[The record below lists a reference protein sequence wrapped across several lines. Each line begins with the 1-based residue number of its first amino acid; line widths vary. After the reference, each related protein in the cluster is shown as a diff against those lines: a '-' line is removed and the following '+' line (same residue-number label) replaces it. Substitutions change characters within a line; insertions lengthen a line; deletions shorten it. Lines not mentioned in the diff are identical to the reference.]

1 MDLQKFMEVLQAAS
15 WFLVGLAALLHFSTV
30 FISVSRWQLILQHFD
45 IRTLFAP
52 LTRIT
57 LIGYFF
63 NLFLPSAI
71 GGDFFRAYY
80 LARQERIRMSTTVT
94 TTIVDRL
101 SGLTALLLIGLIAAA
116 VYPMHI
122 EGYPLLA
129 IFLLLAAAFLAG
141 ILVLFHSRMHRLLI
155 RVLESLKL
163 QNVEARAELVYTGLQ
178 RLRRSPATLVSVTM
192 LSFGIQFLVVVM
204 MWLAAMAIDI
214 RAPFLV
220 FLVFIPLINLSV
232 AVPIT
237 INGVGL
243 REGIYFLLFSQIG
256 VPMESAVTLSLLN
269 LLVVALTALPGGIVY
284 SLYKREEQIHPNL
297 MDEVQLED

>member
-1 MDLQKFMEVLQAAS
+1 
-15 WFLVGLAALLHFSTV
+15 
-30 FISVSRWQLILQHFD
+30 FD
-45 IRTLFAP
+45 ILTLFRP

-80 LARQERIRMSTTVT
+80 LARQEGIGMTTPLT

-101 SGLTALLLIGLIAAA
+101 AGLVALLLIGLVAA
-116 VYPMHI
+116 VVNPLHV
-122 EGYPLLA
+122 EGYPLVG
-129 IFLLLAAAFLAG
+129 IFLLLGIAFLVG
-141 ILVLFHSRMHRLLI
+141 IIALFHSGMHRLLV
-155 RVLESLKL
+155 RLLEWLRL
-163 QNVEARAELVYTGLQ
+163 QNVEARTELVYSGLQ
-178 RLRRSPATLVSVTM
+178 RLRRSPGTLVGITL
-192 LSFGIQFLVVVM
+192 LSFGIQFLAVIM
-204 MWLAAMAIDI
+204 MWLAARAIEI

-232 AVPIT
+232 AVPIS

-256 VPMESAVTLSLLN
+256 VSMESAVTLSLLN
-269 LLVVALTALPGGIVY
+269 FLVVALTALPGGIVY
-284 SLYKREEQIHPNL
+284 SLYKR
-297 MDEVQLED
+297 DEDFEPHLI